1 MLATTRAIKVVNQ
14 LRDEGV
20 ISKYAV
26 GGAVGALFYVEPTQ
40 TQDIDVFIHLES
52 APGSAL
58 VSLTSITER
67 LKALGYTAWEEDKL
81 IVEDWPIQFIPAG
94 KPIEIEALQNAVE
107 KSLTDGVTIFVPPP
121 EYLMLIAIDLC
132 RPKDI
137 VRLHQF
143 HSEKVYDPEKLTSLL
158 ARHGLTDKWNRILKL
173 FKIQETTFG
182 QFETG

>member
-26 GGAVGALFYVEPTQ
+26 GGAVGALFYIEPTQ

-52 APGSAL
+52 DSGNSL
-58 VSLTSITER
+58 VSLTPITER

-81 IVEDWPIQFIPAG
+81 IVEDWPIQFIPAS
-94 KPIEIEALQNAVE
+94 KPIEIEAIRNAVE
-107 KSLTDGVTIFVPPP
+107 KPLTDGVIISVPPP

-132 RPKDI
+132 RPKDFI
-137 VRLHQF
+137 RLHQF
-143 HSEKVYDPEKLTSLL
+143 YSEKVYDPEKLTSLL
-158 ARHGLTDKWNRILKL
+158 ARHALTDQWNRVLEL
-173 FKIQETTFG
+173 FKIQEATYG
-182 QFETG
+182 KSKPA